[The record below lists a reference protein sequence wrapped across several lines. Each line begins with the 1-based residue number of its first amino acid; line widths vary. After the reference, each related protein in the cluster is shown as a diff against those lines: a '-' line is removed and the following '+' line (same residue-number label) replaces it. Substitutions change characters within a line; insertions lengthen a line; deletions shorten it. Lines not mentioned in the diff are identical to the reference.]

1 MAGNSA
7 TTGCVT
13 VDGPH
18 VMYYIFRAS
27 ATASIGPDRPNRQEP
42 P

>member
-7 TTGCVT
+7 TAGSTT
-13 VDGPH
+13 VDGPRA
-18 VMYYIFRAS
+18 VYYIFRAGR
-27 ATASIGPDRPNRQEP
+27 TAPIGPDRPNRQEP